1 MTNGINNLGPSI
13 VGKSAGAS
21 GAGQTET
28 GQAGGSSFADTFSQ
42 YLNEVNQLQRDA
54 SQAVQANLTG
64 QSDDMAGVM
73 VAMEKSDVAFKTLV
87 AIRSKLMSA
96 YEELRNMPI

>member
-1 MTNGINNLGPSI
+1 MTNGVNNLTTGLIGTQNAP
-13 VGKSAGAS
+13 GKSGDANATGGA
-21 GAGQTET
+21 
-28 GQAGGSSFADTFSQ
+28 SFADTFKD
-42 YLNEVNQLQRDA
+42 YLDEVNQLQRDA
-54 SQAVQANLTG
+54 SQAVQANITG